1 MASKLSARSHTNLHF
16 TEDVLQVIAWMSAY
30 LLGSKA
36 IASNYSINEF
46 LGHSAVS
53 DEESM
58 NAPLLLNA
66 EIRLLV
72 GEDAA

>member
-1 MASKLSARSHTNLHF
+1 MASRISARSHTNLHF
-16 TEDVLQVIAWMSAY
+16 TEDAQVIAWMSAYY